1 MPSRQ
6 IRRFL
11 DRARGPG
18 TIKALACA
26 YGASVAQKKSSS
38 REFLRGVIVLARL
51 ARQAEPAAFSDSP
64 LHRYSRAGSNPH
76 RLLLGRACSRM
87 GLARNGRLALRR
99 FRAFAF
105 GGVHAFLGGLLVARH
120 GRGLGFFALVPRL
133 AAVTATWRQAGVLGL
148 DQCGLGDLV
157 TASWRR
163 VLATGALVAV
173 GGRLMRRDQLV
184 LARTDKVGTAHA
196 DQGLTQHWPAF
207 GVVVAQESLV
217 QATLLFALDDSDRVA
232 LVGDLT
238 QRVLARVVHGGRGR
252 HRRRIERLHLIG
264 AETVALEPQGQVH
277 HVFIGGA
284 GVGGDEVRN
293 QVLLLAR
300 FLGIL
305 LEHALELVIAANAR
319 LHHLVERTFLGVFR
333 GDFQV
338 ATHVV
343 GHQFLDVLRRLDR
356 QVITQARSDEDLL
369 HTRQGT
375 GAAIQLDQRRVV
387 GVQVR
392 ADAREYAGRLA
403 ARGFDFRG
411 LARDPVHVGR
421 RATEVGDDAG
431 EAGHLV
437 TNLFDFAD
445 DRLFGAVL
453 DDPAFVLG
461 NGAEGAAAE
470 AATHDVHREA
480 DHVVGRN
487 FFLAVRRVRNAR
499 IGHAE
504 HVVHFFGGHGN
515 GRRVEPDIHFT
526 MLLHQRAGV
535 ARVGLQMQHAVGVSI
550 KHGIAP
556 YFFHGRQT
564 NDGLVAGHARAG
576 EDLHDFGFVW
586 IFDRPLFLLDGAGFG
601 VLGVHV
607 RVDDLV
613 DLARTVD
620 TGGVHFV
627 PALRRIATDER
638 GAAYI
643 GDVFDLVAVG
653 QTLGDFD
660 NGAFGVAVQQD
671 VGAGVDQDR
680 ITNLVLPVVVV
691 RDATQGRFDAA
702 EYDRHMF
709 VGFLAALAVD
719 QAGAIRTLARH
730 AARGIGVIG
739 ADFLVRGVAVDH
751 RVHVASSDTEEQVR
765 LAELHEV
772 VFGLPVRLRNDPDAK
787 ALGLQQPA
795 NDRHAKRGVIHV
807 RITGHDDD
815 VAGIPA
821 KLIHLLPAHGQE
833 WRWPETL
840 GPVLWIVE

>member
-76 RLLLGRACSRM
+76 RLLWGRACSRM

-120 GRGLGFFALVPRL
+120 GRGIGFFALVPRL

-333 GDFQV
+333 GDLQV
-338 ATHVV
+338 TTHVV
-343 GHQFLDVLRRLDR
+343 SHQLLDVFRRLDR
-356 QVITQARSDEDLL
+356 EVVAQAGSDQDLL

-392 ADAREYAGRLA
+392 ANAREHARWLA

-411 LARDPVHVGR
+411 LAGDAVHVRGR
-421 RATEVGDDAG
+421 AAEVGNDAG
-431 EAGHLV
+431 EAWDLV
-437 TNLFDFAD
+437 ADLFDFAN
-445 DRLFGAVL
+445 DRLFGTVL

-461 NGAEGAAAE
+461 DRAEGAATE

-487 FFLAVRRVRNAR
+487 FFLAVRRVRNPCVR
-499 IGHAE
+499 HAE
-504 HVVHFFGGHGN
+504 HVVHFFGGHRN
-515 GRRVEPDIHFT
+515 RRRVEPDVDFA
-526 MLLHQRAGV
+526 MLLYQRAGV
-535 ARVGLQMQHAVGVSI
+535 ARVGFQVKHAVGVSVENRI
-550 KHGIAP
+550 TTNLLN
-556 YFFHGRQT
+556 RWQT
-564 NDGLVAGHARAG
+564 NHGFIASHLRAG
-576 EDLHDFGFVW
+576 QDLYDLGFFRV
-586 IFDRPLFLLDGAGFG
+586 FNRTFFLFDGAGLG

-607 RVDDLV
+607 GVDDLV
-613 DLARTVD
+613 DLTRTVD
-620 TGGVHFV
+620 TRGIDFV
-627 PALRRIATDER
+627 PIFRRIATDER
-638 GAAYI
+638 GAAHV
-643 GDVFDLVAVG
+643 GDVFDLVTVG

-660 NGAFGVAVQQD
+660 NRTLGVAVEQD

-680 ITNLVLPVVVV
+680 VTYPVLPVIVMSDAAQGSF
-691 RDATQGRFDAA
+691 DATEDN
-702 EYDRHMF
+702 RHVF
-709 VGFLAALAVD
+709 VGFFTALAVD
-719 QAGAIRTLARH
+719 QARAVRTFARH
-730 AARGIGVIG
+730 ATGGVGVIG
-739 ADFLVRGVAVDH
+739 TDFLVGGIAVDH
-751 RVHVASSDTEEQVR
+751 RVHVAGRDTEEQVR
-765 LAELHEV
+765 LTELHEV
-772 VFGLPVRLRNDPDAK
+772 VFGLPVRLGNDPDAE

-795 NDRHAKRGVIHV
+795 DDRHTERRMVNV
-807 RITGHDDD
+807 CITGDDDD

-821 KLIHLLPAHGQE
+821 ELIHLLPAHGQE
-833 WRWPETL
+833 WRWPETF
-840 GPVLWIVE
+840 GPVLGIVK